1 MRVLIAGG
9 GTGGHLF
16 PGIAIAEEVV
26 ARPGGAVM
34 FVGTAR
40 GLETKLVPAAGFPL
54 ELLDVSGLNRVGIA
68 KMAKSLVRLPKAF
81 FASRAV
87 LRRFRPDLVLGVGGY
102 ASGPLVLAAALLGYP
117 TAIQEQNSRPG
128 FTNRVL
134 GKVAR
139 RVYVAFE
146 DARPFFGER
155 KTRLVGNPVRRTF
168 VAAASAAG
176 TPNGGPAGSRVGAPT
191 TPTVP
196 TAPGAVLVLGGSQG
210 ARAVNDLVMGAA
222 AVLAKAG
229 KLPRIVHQAG
239 AGDEARVRARYGEL
253 GLLDGPQAGRIDVR
267 PFIDDMPA
275 ALADA
280 ALVVGRAGA
289 LTLAELAMTGR
300 PAILIPLPTAAAD
313 HQSAN
318 AAEFARAGAAVV
330 AAQATTTPEAL
341 AALLEQLLGDPARLG
356 AMSAAMAAHGR
367 PNATREIVDDLEAL
381 ASGASGQGTSGAQ
394 GGANAAGQ
402 AHHTRTTS

>member
-139 RVYVAFE
+139 RVFVAFE
-146 DARPFFGER
+146 DARPFFGGQ

-176 TPNGGPAGSRVGAPT
+176 TPNGGPAGSRAGAPT
-191 TPTVP
+191 TPT
-196 TAPGAVLVLGGSQG
+196 TTSGAVLVLGGSQG
-210 ARAVNDLVMGAA
+210 ARAVNDLVAGAA

-229 KLPRIVHQAG
+229 RLPRIVHQAG
-239 AGDEARVRARYGEL
+239 AGDETRVRARYGEL
-253 GLLDGPQAGRIDVR
+253 GLLDGAQAGRIDVR
-267 PFIDDMPA
+267 AFIDDMPA

-341 AALLEQLLGDPARLG
+341 AALLEQLLGDPARLS

-381 ASGASGQGTSGAQ
+381 VAGTGGPGTTSAQ
-394 GGANAAGQ
+394 GANAAGG
-402 AHHTRTTS
+402 AHDRTTS

>member
-1 MRVLIAGG
+1 MRADMRVLIAGG

-26 ARPGGAVM
+26 ARPGGAVL

-54 ELLDVSGLNRVGIA
+54 ELLDISGLNRVGLG
-68 KMAKSLVRLPKAF
+68 KLLKGLVRLPKAF

-87 LRRFRPDLVLGVGGY
+87 LKRFKPDLVLGVGGY
-102 ASGPLVLAAALLGYP
+102 ASGPLVFAAALSGYP

-134 GKVAR
+134 GFFAR
-139 RVYVAFE
+139 RVFVAFD
-146 DARPFFGER
+146 DARGFFAGG
-155 KTRLVGNPVRRTF
+155 KTRLLGNPVRRKFTD
-168 VAAASAAG
+168 AASAA
-176 TPNGGPAGSRVGAPT
+176 NASAAASGS
-191 TPTVP
+191 
-196 TAPGAVLVLGGSQG
+196 VLILGGSQG
-210 ARAVNDLVMGAA
+210 ARAVNDLVAGAA
-222 AVLAKAG
+222 ALLAKQG
-229 KLPRIVHQAG
+229 DGHLPRIVHQTG
-239 AGDEARVRARYGEL
+239 AGDEARTRARYQEL
-253 GLLDGPQAGRIDVR
+253 GIDVDGGAGVSVR

-313 HQSAN
+313 HQTSN
-318 AAEFARAGAAVV
+318 AAEFERAGAAIV
-330 AAQATTTPEAL
+330 APQASTTPESL
-341 AALLEQLLGDPARLG
+341 ARLIADLMNDPARRT
-356 AMSAAMAAHGR
+356 AMAQAMAALGR
-367 PNATREIVDDLEAL
+367 PAATRDIVDELQTL
-381 ASGASGQGTSGAQ
+381 VK
-394 GGANAAGQ
+394 AA
-402 AHHTRTTS
+402 

>member
-16 PGIAIAEEVV
+16 PGIAIAEEVM
-26 ARPGGAVM
+26 ARPDGAVL

-68 KMAKSLVRLPKAF
+68 RTAKGLMRLPKAF

-87 LRRFRPDLVLGVGGY
+87 LRGFRPDLVLGVGGY

-139 RVYVAFE
+139 RVFVAFE
-146 DARPFFGER
+146 DARPFFGGQ
-155 KTRLVGNPVRRTF
+155 KTRLVGNPVRRKF
-168 VAAASAAG
+168 VVATSTIAATSGSPASLD
-176 TPNGGPAGSRVGAPT
+176 AGSPT
-191 TPTVP
+191 T
-196 TAPGAVLVLGGSQG
+196 AGAVLVLGGSQG

-222 AVLAKAG
+222 TALAKAG
-229 KLPRIVHQAG
+229 RLPRIVHQAG
-239 AGDEARVRARYGEL
+239 AADDARVRARYAEL
-253 GLLDGPQAGRIDVR
+253 GLMDGAHAGRIDVR
-267 PFIDDMPA
+267 AFIDDMPA
-275 ALADA
+275 ALAEA

-313 HQSAN
+313 HQTAN
-318 AAEFARAGAAVV
+318 AAEFARVGAAVV
-330 AAQATTTPEAL
+330 AEQRATTPQAL
-341 AALLEQLLGDPARLG
+341 AALIEQLLGDPARLG
-356 AMSAAMAAHGR
+356 AMSAAMAAQGR
-367 PNATREIVDDLEAL
+367 PNATRDIVDDLEAV
-381 ASGASGQGTSGAQ
+381 AAGTSGGGTETRGP
-394 GGANAAGQ
+394 GGASAPGDAR
-402 AHHTRTTS
+402 ARTAS

>member
-1 MRVLIAGG
+1 MGSDMRVLIAGG

-26 ARPGGAVM
+26 ARPGGAVL

-54 ELLDVSGLNRVGIA
+54 ELLDVSGLNRVGVA
-68 KMAKSLVRLPKAF
+68 KMAKGLVRLPKAF
-81 FASRAV
+81 FGSRAL
-87 LRRFRPDLVLGVGGY
+87 LRKFRPDLVIGVGGY
-102 ASGPLVLAAALLGYP
+102 ASGPLVMAAALLGYP

-139 RVYVAFE
+139 RVFVAFE
-146 DARPFFGER
+146 DARPFFGAR

-168 VAAASAAG
+168 VVAASAAAA
-176 TPNGGPAGSRVGAPT
+176 PDGGPVGAGPS
-191 TPTVP
+191 
-196 TAPGAVLVLGGSQG
+196 TARASGAVLVLGGSQG

-229 KLPRIVHQAG
+229 RLPRIVHQAG
-239 AGDEARVRARYGEL
+239 AGDEARVRARYREL
-253 GLLDGPQAGRIDVR
+253 GLLDSAHAGRIDVR
-267 PFIDDMPA
+267 AFIEDMPA

-313 HQSAN
+313 HQTAN
-318 AAEFARAGAAVV
+318 AAEFERAGAAVV
-330 AAQATTTPEAL
+330 ATQATTTPETL
-341 AALLEQLLGDPARLG
+341 AALLEQLLGDPARLH
-356 AMSAAMAAHGR
+356 AMSAAMAAQGR
-367 PNATREIVDDLEAL
+367 PDATREIVDDLESLVGMAIT
-381 ASGASGQGTSGAQ
+381 A
-394 GGANAAGQ
+394 
-402 AHHTRTTS
+402 RTAP